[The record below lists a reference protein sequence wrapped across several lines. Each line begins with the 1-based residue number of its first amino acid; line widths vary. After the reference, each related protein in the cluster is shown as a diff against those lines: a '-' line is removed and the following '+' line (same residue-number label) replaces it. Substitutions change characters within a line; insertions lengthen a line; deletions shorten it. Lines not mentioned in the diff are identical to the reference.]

1 MKNKMPILL
10 IKNKVNQIRNSHF
23 LKNIMAA
30 FTGVAAAQIITFL
43 SMPIITRLY
52 SPQDFGLLAAF
63 TSLIG
68 IIAPIVTLSYSNAIS
83 MPKSNKS
90 AMSIASLCIF
100 CAIIIVP
107 LIFII
112 VLLFGTSIATL
123 LNLSNNKYILYLL
136 PLLMFISAF
145 LFVAE
150 QLSVRYGF
158 FKAKAKSYVISIF
171 SANLMKIIFGFI
183 FPNGIIL
190 IIILIL
196 TKLVNLISL
205 IKLVPNK
212 KDFNFTTWFDFTGIR
227 DFAQEYKDF
236 PLYRLPQGIINGI
249 TLGLPVVIITSFLGV
264 SAAGQYSLAVL
275 VLGAPVMLLG
285 QVVGDVLYPRITR
298 ALLDKTENA
307 TRLFDKINY
316 FLALIS
322 ISGFSIVVFFGDIIF
337 EFLFG
342 KQWIVAGQYSQ
353 WLSIWMT
360 GVLVTRSCISAIPA
374 LKLQRFLLG
383 YEIAGL
389 LLRVAVLYFG
399 FYFFKSDI
407 TVIAAYSLC
416 GFILT
421 IILLFVTRFYISKYT
436 D

>member
-1 MKNKMPILL
+1 MKKISINLKD
-10 IKNKVNQIRNSHF
+10 KFGVIRRNRF
-23 LKNIMAA
+23 FNNVIAA
-30 FTGVAAAQIITFL
+30 MTGVAAAQLITFL
-43 SMPIITRLY
+43 SMPVITRLY
-52 SPQDFGLLAAF
+52 TPQDFGLLATF

-68 IIAPIVTLSYSNAIS
+68 IIAPVVTLSYANAIS
-83 MPKSNKS
+83 MPKSDED
-90 AMSIASLCIF
+90 AISIASLCMF
-100 CAIIIVP
+100 CTLIIVP
-107 LIFII
+107 LTFII
-112 VLLFGTSIATL
+112 VLLFGANIADL
-123 LNLSNNKYILYLL
+123 LNLSNNKYILYFL
-136 PLLMFISAF
+136 PLLMFVSAF

-183 FPNGIIL
+183 FPNGIVL

-196 TKLVNLISL
+196 TRLVNLVSL
-205 IKLVPNK
+205 IKLVPNT
-212 KDFNFTTWFDFTGIR
+212 KDFNFTTWFNFNGIR
-227 DFAQEYKDF
+227 SFAQEYKDF

-275 VLGAPVMLLG
+275 ILGAPVMLLG

-298 ALLDKTENA
+298 ALLDKTEDA
-307 TRLFDKINY
+307 TRLFDKINF

-322 ISGFSIVVFFGDIIF
+322 IGVFSVVIFFGDIIF

-353 WLSIWMT
+353 WLSIWMA
-360 GVLVTRSCISAIPA
+360 GILITRSCISAIPA
-374 LKLQRFLLG
+374 LKLQRFLLL

-389 LLRVAVLYFG
+389 LIRVVVLYLG
-399 FYFFKSDI
+399 FCFLKSDVD
-407 TVIAAYSLC
+407 VIAIYSLF

-421 IILLFVTRFYISKYT
+421 IVLLFVTRFYIVKYT

>member
-1 MKNKMPILL
+1 MKKISINLKD
-10 IKNKVNQIRNSHF
+10 KFSVIRRSLF
-23 LKNIMAA
+23 FKNIIAA
-30 FTGVAAAQIITFL
+30 MTGVSAAQLITFL
-43 SMPIITRLY
+43 SMPVITRLY
-52 SPQDFGLLAAF
+52 TPQDFGLLATF

-68 IIAPIVTLSYSNAIS
+68 IIAPVVTLSYANAIS
-83 MPKSNKS
+83 MPKSDED
-90 AMSIASLCIF
+90 AISIASLCMF
-100 CAIIIVP
+100 CTLIIVP
-107 LIFII
+107 LTFII
-112 VLLFGTSIATL
+112 VLLFGANIADL
-123 LNLSNNKYILYLL
+123 LNLSNNKYILYFL
-136 PLLMFISAF
+136 PLLMFVSAF

-183 FPNGIIL
+183 FPNGIVL

-196 TKLVNLISL
+196 TRLVNLVSL
-205 IKLVPNK
+205 IKLVPNT
-212 KDFNFTTWFDFTGIR
+212 KDFNFTTWFNFNGIR
-227 DFAQEYKDF
+227 SFAQEYKDF

-275 VLGAPVMLLG
+275 ILGAPVMLLG

-298 ALLDKTENA
+298 ALLDKTEDA
-307 TRLFDKINY
+307 TRLFDKINF

-322 ISGFSIVVFFGDIIF
+322 IGVFSVVIFFGDIIF

-353 WLSIWMT
+353 WLSIWMA
-360 GVLVTRSCISAIPA
+360 GILITRSCISAIPA
-374 LKLQRFLLG
+374 LKLQRFLLL

-389 LLRVAVLYFG
+389 LIRVVVLYLG
-399 FYFFKSDI
+399 FFFLKSDVD
-407 TVIAAYSLC
+407 VIAIYSLF

-421 IILLFVTRFYISKYT
+421 IVLLFVTRFYIVKYT